1 MKPSAS
7 VSPGGSFYDQYKAI
21 EDNIGMSA
29 KQKAE
34 AEVALLEAWLGDVK
48 SMCVSLLDKPDHAIL
63 ETPLGV
69 YATKYRDVVEVFQR
83 DDVFSVHDGYGER
96 MAISSG
102 SFMLGMDQGAVYER
116 ENALTRLAMPLSD
129 LSAVAEWVRHY
140 ADGWVSQI
148 ASTGTSIDV
157 AQEVGYRV
165 PTAFVGHYYGVPG
178 PSQDAWVN
186 WLQML
191 ALFIFNF
198 WAGGSPFKEEAS
210 ATGLKFQ
217 TYINNT
223 IRQRE
228 AAIRNQQ
235 DVPDDAL
242 TRMISAAIANPAEAL
257 DEVAVRRNLG
267 GLAIGCTMPPSGTFI
282 FAIDK
287 VMSLKDSDPATF
299 EMIVRSAVDDD
310 TDLLGRCMLEAA
322 RLASPVPPT
331 LFRTALQDYVLAK
344 GTPRARTI
352 KAGSTVILVPSS
364 AMMDPEMIDAP
375 DMFRIDRPLWS
386 YVLFGEGMHQCLG
399 REIGKILLT
408 ESARAVLKLP
418 NLRRAP
424 GATGQIVPGSGLP
437 GSSYPAHLIFE
448 FDKK

>member
-7 VSPGGSFYDQYKAI
+7 GPPGGSFYDQYRAI
-21 EDNIGMSA
+21 EDNIGMSP
-29 KQKAE
+29 KQRVE
-34 AEVALLEAWLGDVK
+34 AEVALLETWLGDVK
-48 SMCVSLLDKPDHAIL
+48 AMCVSLLDKPDHAIL

-69 YATKYRDVVEVFQR
+69 YVTKYRDVVEVFQR
-83 DDVFSVHDGYGER
+83 DDVFSVQGGYGER

-102 SFMLGMDQGAVYER
+102 SFMLGMDQGAIYER
-116 ENALTRLAMPLSD
+116 ENALTRLAMPQSD
-129 LSAVAEWVRHY
+129 LPSVARWVRQY
-140 ADGWVSQI
+140 AADCVSQI
-148 ASTGTSIDV
+148 ASTETTIDI
-157 AQEVGYRV
+157 AQEIGYRV

-178 PSQDAWVN
+178 PSQDAWVS

-242 TRMISAAIANPAEAL
+242 TRMINAAIANPVDAL
-257 DEVAVRRNLG
+257 DEIAIRRNLG
-267 GLAIGCTMPPSGTFI
+267 GLSIGCTMPPSGTFI

-287 VMSLKDSDPATF
+287 VMSLKDTDPATF
-299 EMIVRSAVDDD
+299 DMIVRSAVDDD
-310 TDLLGRCMLEAA
+310 TDLLSRCMLEAA

-344 GTPRARTI
+344 GTPRAKTI
-352 KAGSTVILVPSS
+352 AAGSTVILVPSS
-364 AMMDPEMIDAP
+364 AMMDPEMIDEPNA
-375 DMFRIDRPLWS
+375 FRIDRPLWS
-386 YVLFGEGMHQCLG
+386 YVHFGEGMHQCLG

-418 NLRRAP
+418 NLRRAS
-424 GATGQIVPGSGLP
+424 GAAGQIVAGSGLP
-437 GSSYPAHLIFE
+437 GSSYPAHLL
-448 FDKK
+448 FDFNKR